1 MSACRRKYS
10 ELGIV
15 QIPCALPC
23 NAQRFVRFLIDIN
36 FFGGNVDPSARRC
49 GDRRGGCESAGTA
62 QGSAPT
68 TRSVGA
74 AFDQVGFQE
83 RKVPGT

>member
-49 GDRRGGCESAGTA
+49 GDRRGAA
-62 QGSAPT
+62 RAPELP
-68 TRSVGA
+68 RGPHQQRA
-74 AFDQVGFQE
+74 PLA
-83 RKVPGT
+83 